1 MRWRK
6 DMTSND
12 GQERER
18 RIKKLLFQSRHR
30 GTREADFLLGGFAE
44 RHLTELSDAEI
55 DAFERLLAEPDPDI
69 VDWVLNRAPAPPPH
83 RSRLLDL
90 IKKFKNER

>member
-1 MRWRK
+1 MA
-6 DMTSND
+6 SNEA
-12 GQERER
+12 QERER

-44 RHLTELSDAEI
+44 RHLTELSDAELG
-55 DAFERLLAEPDPDI
+55 AFERLLGEPDPDI
-69 VDWVLNRAPAPPPH
+69 VDWVLDRVCAPTPH
-83 RSRLLDL
+83 QTRVLDL